1 MIAIISF
8 TSNIAIVYAEEPDQ
22 QVPAHPEPIRIVYY
36 NDGQVSENSDGS
48 TELISESLPD
58 YPVTYQNVYS
68 LLHAFDRN
76 GNGDYIASVA
86 SPSIDNTAVVGTP
99 NIGEYVSIGYI
110 NDKTI
115 YDLEGISESAGGS
128 FRNYGVDLLGDHL
141 TGKTNGLQVS
151 YGKGLNLK
159 FEVHIVRSYSKLLND
174 WE

>member
-1 MIAIISF
+1 MIEKTDIIIPRDKLNSGIF
-8 TSNIAIVYAEEPDQ
+8 YAKTG
-22 QVPAHPEPIRIVYY
+22 VVA
-36 NDGQVSENSDGS
+36 
-48 TELISESLPD
+48 TCLIGA
-58 YPVTYQNVYS
+58 NVEVGY
-68 LLHAFDRN
+68 AFDRN

-86 SPSIDNTAVVGTP
+86 SPSIDNTAAVGTP
-99 NIGEYVSIGYI
+99 NIGEYVSMGYI

-128 FRNYGVDLLGDHL
+128 VDKFGVDLLGDHL

-151 YGKGLNLK
+151 YGKGLNLE